1 MELSVKD
8 KVEKL
13 EEAKKILKKEFIG
26 LDEIIDKIISSITP
40 WYITKDVLERPTV
53 ISLWGMTGTGKTS
66 VIRRLISLLELNEK
80 AVFFDCGRE
89 SESEGYSD
97 RLSDKI
103 LNLMGDMDEN
113 VSSVNTTQDFVFIF
127 DEFQYARTLDEALN
141 ELTKPSLRPI
151 WNIIDDGFI
160 PVYESRYSLNLFMDF
175 LEDALLFEK
184 ENPDVT
190 IHFENG
196 KVVDPEEIKVLS
208 KSQLGMF
215 HLGGSCVM
223 ELCSSEEECSSEGED
238 ENKEKTYNLAK
249 IFSNHLCKNIYKKL
263 NLKQEGLGTT
273 IVNKIKNVKTLSEL
287 LRILE
292 DIRKD
297 ILAPKILNCSKS
309 LVFVIGN
316 LDEAFKVQ
324 GDLDHDGDADTFR
337 EITNNVSVTEIKQA
351 LKRRFRAEQ
360 ISRLGNNLIKYPT
373 LNKKHFEEIIEKEL
387 SRINAEFKNK
397 TGISVVYESGI
408 KELLYSEG
416 VCPVQGVR
424 PVFTTINMII
434 TPLLSNI
441 LIKSVELGSTDAT
454 ICLADIDDWKI
465 RGFRIPEISLIIKY
479 NKDNTILLE
488 ETKEI
493 KLQVG
498 ELRSPNNRKTRFA
511 CGIHEAGHA
520 ISMLS
525 CTGEYPIQVIAVD
538 TNNGGCCYSYQKD
551 RHGEISTRRDI
562 ENSIQIGLGGY
573 IAEQLVFKDKSL
585 CLLGSGSDLAECWE
599 TLSNAILVDGYL
611 EPVLFS
617 DPNILLNS
625 TGIPTGID
633 IKSSKVFYDG
643 INMTV
648 EASIRYIMDRLE
660 TNVSSLLRRE
670 IKLLAEMGK
679 YLGNNGSM
687 NKTTMLE
694 FVDKFGTSN
703 LKQEI
708 EDSKRD
714 MSYDRYYECIMDILE

>member
-26 LDEIIDKIISSITP
+26 LDEIIDKITSSITP

-103 LNLMGDMDEN
+103 LNLMGDTDED

-127 DEFQYARTLDEALN
+127 DEFQYARTIDESSN
-141 ELTKPSLRPI
+141 ELIKSPLRPI

-190 IHFENG
+190 IHFEDG
-196 KVVDPEEIKVLS
+196 KVVDPEEIKILS

-215 HLGGSCVM
+215 HLNNSCVL
-223 ELCSSEEECSSEGED
+223 ELCSSEEECSSEGE
-238 ENKEKTYNLAK
+238 ENKVKTYNLAK
-249 IFSNHLCKNIYKKL
+249 IFSNHLYKNIYKKL
-263 NLKQEGLGTT
+263 NIKQEGLGTKT
-273 IVNKIKNVKTLSEL
+273 INDIKNVKTLSEL
-287 LRILE
+287 LRIFE
-292 DIRKD
+292 NIRKD

-309 LVFVIGN
+309 LVFIIGN

-324 GDLDHDGDADTFR
+324 GNLDHDGDADTFR

-351 LKRRFRAEQ
+351 LKKRFRAEQ

-387 SRINAEFKNK
+387 SRINTEFKNK
-397 TGISVVYESGI
+397 TGINVVYDSGI

-424 PVFTTINMII
+424 PVFTTIGMII

-441 LIKSVELGSTDAT
+441 LIKSKELGSTDAT
-454 ICLADIDDWKI
+454 ICLMEIDDWKV
-465 RGFRIPEISLIIKY
+465 RSFRIPEILLKIKY
-479 NKDNTILLE
+479 NKDSTILLE
-488 ETKEI
+488 EVEKI

-498 ELRSPNNRKTRFA
+498 ELRSPSNRKTRFA

-520 ISMLS
+520 ISMLR
-525 CTGEYPIQVIAVD
+525 CTGEYPIQIIAVD

-551 RHGEISTRRDI
+551 RHGEIATRRDI
-562 ENSIQIGLGGY
+562 ENSIRIGLGGY
-573 IAEQLVFKDKSL
+573 IAEQLVFKDKSM
-585 CLLGSGSDLAECWE
+585 CLLGSGSDLSDCWE

-611 EPVLFS
+611 EPILFS
-617 DPNILLNS
+617 DPNTLSNS

-633 IKSSKVFYDG
+633 IKNKIVYNGSS
-643 INMTV
+643 MTV
-648 EASIRYIMDRLE
+648 EMAIKYIMDQLE
-660 TNVSSLLRRE
+660 CRVIRVIRRE
-670 IKLLAEMGK
+670 IKLLAEMGR

-687 NKTTMLE
+687 NKATMIE
-694 FVDKFGTSN
+694 FVDKFGTN
-703 LKQEI
+703 VLKQEI
-708 EDSKRD
+708 EDSKKD
-714 MSYDRYYECIMDILE
+714 LNYDRYYECIMDILE